1 MAEYELYC
9 FAQSGN
15 AYRAALMLNP
25 LGHPG
30 RPAQRLTF
38 FPPPPAQKPTP
49 RLTLLRFAIK
59 C

>member
-25 LGHPG
+25 VGTLSTPEQGLAFSGPS
-30 RPAQRLTF
+30 LS
-38 FPPPPAQKPTP
+38 QKPAP
-49 RLTLLRFAIK
+49 LLTLLGFATK